1 MDIICFLFPPVK
13 IRLLPLATG
22 AARFYHFFFFLLFFR
37 VISGTYGDTMGRNA
51 ISQVTSFFFTPRSII
66 NFRDRDSRER
76 DSKIFFFW
84 NMLDELIKL
93 EFFVLLVKLEFFFIF
108 FFFFF
113 FIIEFV
119 NRKIIDGIIC

>member
-22 AARFYHFFFFLLFFR
+22 AARFYHFFFFPPFFC

-113 FIIEFV
+113 FY
-119 NRKIIDGIIC
+119 NRICK